1 MPLNLNG
8 PEINKMV
15 DKIANENKLAVEAN
29 TVDGVTV
36 TAAKTWSNGWGV
48 AGYFRAKSKKDVE
61 AGAKAEVT
69 W

>member
-8 PEINKMV
+8 EEINKMV
-15 DKIANENKLAVEAN
+15 DKIAKENKLAIDAN
-29 TVDGVTV
+29 TSDGVTV

-48 AGYFRAKSKKDVE
+48 AGYFRAKSKKDVA
-61 AGAKAEVT
+61 AGGKAEFT